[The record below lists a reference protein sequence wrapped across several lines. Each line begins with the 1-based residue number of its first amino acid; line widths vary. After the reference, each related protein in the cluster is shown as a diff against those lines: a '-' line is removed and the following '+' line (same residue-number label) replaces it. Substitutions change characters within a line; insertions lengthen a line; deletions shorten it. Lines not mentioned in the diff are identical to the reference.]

1 MGTAFRTV
9 KKSLVIKERT
19 MLFGKKDRLIGL
31 DIGSRSIKAAEI
43 SETKKGRTLDRFG
56 IIDIAP
62 GLIEDGAINDAEN
75 VSDTIRQ
82 LFKNYG
88 IKGHNVALA
97 VGGYS
102 VIVKKINVQAMPE
115 EQLQDTISFEAEQ
128 YIPFD
133 ISDVNLDFQIL
144 GENESNPNQMNVFLV
159 AAKKEMVDDYI
170 NLINLAGLNPCIV
183 DVEAFALQNTFE
195 ANYDI
200 QDDNIAIIDIGASKT
215 SLNILK
221 GSSSVFMRDVSL
233 GCGQINQKIMSLIE
247 CSFEEAE
254 QLKYGDSP
262 DRLTTEDLK
271 GIVSSVVA
279 DWCTEIR
286 RALDFF
292 YSTYP
297 EDQIKRIILSGGG
310 ANIGEFQKL
319 LASEASAEVESINP
333 FQNFH
338 LDGKNFD
345 EAYVNQ
351 IRSQAAISMGLAM
364 RKVDDK

>member
-1 MGTAFRTV
+1 MA
-9 KKSLVIKERT
+9 
-19 MLFGKKDRLIGL
+19 FGKKDHIVGL

-43 SETKKGRTLDRFG
+43 TETKRGLALKRFG
-56 IIDIAP
+56 IVDIAH
-62 GLIEDGAINDAEN
+62 GAIEEGTINDPETVAE
-75 VSDTIRQ
+75 SIKQ
-82 LFKNYG
+82 LFKSYN
-88 IKGHNVALA
+88 IKESNVA
-97 VGGYS
+97 VSIGGYS
-102 VIVKKINVQAMPE
+102 VIVKKISVQTMDE
-115 EQLQDTISFEAEQ
+115 EKLQETIHFEAEQ

-144 GENESNPNQMNVFLV
+144 GESESNPGQMNVFLV
-159 AAKKEMVDDYI
+159 AAKKEMVNDYI
-170 NLINLAGLNPCIV
+170 NLVNLAGLNPCIV

-195 ANYDI
+195 ANYDM
-200 QDDNIAIIDIGASKT
+200 QSENTALIDIGASKT

-221 GSSSVFMRDVSL
+221 GNSSLFMRDVSL

-254 QLKYGDSP
+254 QLKYGDKP
-262 DRLTTEDLK
+262 DRLTQEDLK

-310 ANIGEFQKL
+310 ANIDEFREL
-319 LASEASAEVESINP
+319 LATEASAEVESINP
-333 FQNFH
+333 FKNFEI
-338 LDGKNFD
+338 DKKNFD
-345 EAYVNQ
+345 DAFIKQ
-351 IRSQAAISMGLAM
+351 IAPQAAISMGLAM

>member
-1 MGTAFRTV
+1 MA
-9 KKSLVIKERT
+9 
-19 MLFGKKDRLIGL
+19 FGKKDHIVGL

-43 SETKKGRTLDRFG
+43 TETKRGLSLTHFG
-56 IIDIAP
+56 IVDIAH
-62 GLIEDGAINDAEN
+62 GAIEEGNINDPETVAE
-75 VSDTIRQ
+75 SIKQ
-82 LFKNYG
+82 LFKSYN
-88 IKGHNVALA
+88 IKESNVA
-97 VGGYS
+97 VSIGGYS
-102 VIVKKINVQAMPE
+102 VIVKKISVQTMDE
-115 EQLQDTISFEAEQ
+115 EKLQETIHFEAEQ

-144 GENESNPNQMNVFLV
+144 GESESNPGQMNVFLV
-159 AAKKEMVDDYI
+159 AAKKEMVNDYI
-170 NLINLAGLNPCIV
+170 NLVNLAGLNPCIV

-195 ANYDI
+195 ANYDM
-200 QDDNIAIIDIGASKT
+200 QSENTALIDIGASKT

-221 GSSSVFMRDVSL
+221 GNSSLFMRDVSL

-254 QLKYGDSP
+254 QLKYGDKP
-262 DRLTTEDLK
+262 DRLTQEDLK
-271 GIVSSVVA
+271 GIVSSVVT

-310 ANIGEFQKL
+310 ANIDEFREL
-319 LASEASAEVESINP
+319 LAAEASAEVESINP
-333 FQNFH
+333 FKNFEI
-338 LDGKNFD
+338 DKKNFD
-345 EAYVNQ
+345 DAFIKQ
-351 IRSQAAISMGLAM
+351 IAPQAAISMGLAM

>member
-1 MGTAFRTV
+1 MA
-9 KKSLVIKERT
+9 
-19 MLFGKKDRLIGL
+19 FGKKDNIVGL

-43 SETKKGRTLDRFG
+43 TETKRGLALKRFG
-56 IIDIAP
+56 IVDIAH
-62 GLIEDGAINDAEN
+62 GAIEEGTINDAET
-75 VSDTIRQ
+75 VAESIKQ
-82 LFKNYG
+82 LFKSYN
-88 IKGHNVALA
+88 IKESNVA
-97 VGGYS
+97 VSIGGYS
-102 VIVKKINVQAMPE
+102 VIVKKISVQTMDE
-115 EQLQDTISFEAEQ
+115 EKLQETIHFEAEQ

-144 GENESNPNQMNVFLV
+144 GESESNPGQMNVFLV
-159 AAKKEMVDDYI
+159 AAKKEMVNDYI
-170 NLINLAGLNPCIV
+170 NLVNLAGLNPCIV

-195 ANYDI
+195 ANYDLQI
-200 QDDNIAIIDIGASKT
+200 ENTALIDIGASKT

-221 GSSSVFMRDVSL
+221 GNSSLFMRDVSL

-254 QLKYGDSP
+254 QLKYGDKP
-262 DRLTTEDLK
+262 DKLTAEDLK
-271 GIVSSVVA
+271 GIISSVVA

-310 ANIGEFQKL
+310 ANIEEFREL
-319 LASEASAEVESINP
+319 LATEASAEVESINP
-333 FQNFH
+333 F
-338 LDGKNFD
+338 KNFEID
-345 EAYVNQ
+345 QKIFDDAFIKQ
-351 IRSQAAISMGLAM
+351 IRPQAAISMGLAM